1 MSYYLMQHFLNCK
14 FPSTKCLGRIWS
26 LIYPII
32 VLIQCFTVMKI
43 RSKII
48 FCPKLSNIKVEE
60 HLDNK
65 EAIILR
71 KMNRKKVHNININ
84 KLLNKI
90 NINKLF

>member
-32 VLIQCFTVMKI
+32 ELIQCFTVMKI

-48 FCPKLSNIKVEE
+48 FCPKLSNIKV
-60 HLDNK
+60 DK